1 MMLQLALSLLCTAY
15 CAATSGCGL
24 RDGGKGCSN
33 SVIHNGGTEVEKCD
47 APQVMAEGFS
57 MAVAKDGYF
66 IVCQYAFWTL
76 RPG

>member
-1 MMLQLALSLLCTAY
+1 MIDLKSYGGARALSLSKPAVPIIELV
-15 CAATSGCGL
+15 
-24 RDGGKGCSN
+24 

-57 MAVAKDGYF
+57 TAVAKDAYF